1 MELLP
6 SDCLKIIF
14 NDVDDRDFINV
25 LMVSK
30 FMSSWRNYNLKVLN
44 GCYRM
49 SKIMKVINVFTFTNI
64 LYDFEH
70 FEIKILPKTIKKI
83 TFDDNFNDR
92 FDELFMF
99 KIQDVSVGM
108 FYDNDCY
115 GMDNVVMTCITNRV
129 FSNLFNCSMDK
140 LKANI
145 KNGDRWFLLN
155 FKRMWTSA
163 YKKYSNMH
171 NMINASYFYG
181 YMKMDVIGNINCCIN
196 RANNYECKFYK
207 PDDRV
212 VESYMPFLNFHI
224 KKIMIYLDKLKKI
237 VCDKYD
243 KVRCEFMD
251 VSIKEMGMFKLYDVR
266 AIE

>member
-14 NDVDDRDFINV
+14 NDVDDKDFINV
-25 LMVSK
+25 LMLSK
-30 FMSSWRNYNLKVLN
+30 FMLSWRNYNLKVLD

-70 FEIKILPKTIKKI
+70 FDIKILPKTIRKI

-115 GMDNVVMTCITNRV
+115 EMDNVAMTCITNRV
-129 FSNLFNCSMDK
+129 FSSLFNCSVDK

-163 YKKYSNMH
+163 YKKYCDMD
-171 NMINASYFYG
+171 
-181 YMKMDVIGNINCCIN
+181 KMRDEEMNYLKIELKRILNDCIN
-196 RANNYECKFYK
+196 EKNYHECNFYMFGLQ
-207 PDDRV
+207 V
-212 VESYMPFLNFHI
+212 VNSDMIFLNFHI
-224 KKIMIYLDKLKKI
+224 EKIMIYLDKLKKI

-243 KVRCEFMD
+243 KIRCEFMD
-251 VSIKEMGMFKLYDVR
+251 VSMK
-266 AIE
+266 